1 MKNIKNTLLL
11 IFICTTFC
19 HAQID
24 NEFWFV
30 APEVG
35 QGHGD
40 RPIFLKFATY
50 GESSN
55 IMVTQPANS
64 SFDPIEFQME
74 PNDSYVLDLTNLIDI
89 IENKPSHTIL
99 NYGLKITSTNDIMVY
114 YEVSPSCNCNPDI
127 FSLKGKNS
135 LGKYFITPFQ
145 SFNNSSNGFFAGF
158 NIVAT
163 ENNTN
168 IDIKLTQDSEQ
179 FLAGEEFSIN
189 LNKGETYFVKVS
201 NNINDESLSGSIISS
216 DKNIAVTIHEDTIS
230 GPYGGCADLVGD
242 QLIPVDLLG
251 QEYIA
256 VKGYLYGDD
265 KVYVTA
271 QNNNTEVLVDGILYS
286 VLNAFETIEISLS
299 DNSVYI
305 TTSEPSYVLHMSGFG
320 CEVGQAIL
328 PPLDCTGSFDV
339 SVVRSTNEFFALN
352 ILVPNGSED
361 DFYVEGS
368 GISINQE
375 DFDFV
380 PGSNQN
386 WKFAQLDLTSQ
397 IGVNTAIR
405 VINSTDRFHMG
416 LIHGGAGSGCRY
428 GYFSDYGEF
437 DSSFSV
443 ETNICEGQTIEF
455 QAPEFQSANYSWTG
469 PNGFSSDQQNPIIE
483 NVNISSQGEYFLEIS
498 IDDVCTSSSSL
509 FVEINPQPLD
519 FELFEISICEYR
531 FVSDL
536 LVDFPNINI
545 YASANDTTP
554 LALNSR
560 LDVGTYYIS
569 QTNEFNCS
577 SENLV
582 DVYLSCF
589 PNIPNAFS
597 PNNDSLN
604 DYFNIQNL
612 YDIYINHELQIFNR
626 YGNVIFEGNNEN
638 KWYGYNEITNSKV
651 PVGTYFYILSLNN
664 EEKDVLSG
672 WVYVNY

>member
-1 MKNIKNTLLL
+1 
-11 IFICTTFC
+11 
-19 HAQID
+19 
-24 NEFWFV
+24 
-30 APEVG
+30 
-35 QGHGD
+35 
-40 RPIFLKFATY
+40 
-50 GESSN
+50 
-55 IMVTQPANS
+55 
-64 SFDPIEFQME
+64 
-74 PNDSYVLDLTNLIDI
+74 
-89 IENKPSHTIL
+89 
-99 NYGLKITSTNDIMVY
+99 
-114 YEVSPSCNCNPDI
+114 
-127 FSLKGKNS
+127 
-135 LGKYFITPFQ
+135 
-145 SFNNSSNGFFAGF
+145 
-158 NIVAT
+158 
-163 ENNTN
+163 
-168 IDIKLTQDSEQ
+168 
-179 FLAGEEFSIN
+179 
-189 LNKGETYFVKVS
+189 
-201 NNINDESLSGSIISS
+201 LSGSIISS

-368 GISINQE
+368 SISINQE

-386 WKFAQLDLTSQ
+386 WKYAQLDLTSQ
-397 IGVNTAIR
+397 IGVNTPIR

-416 LIHGGAGSGCRY
+416 LIHGGATSGCRY

-519 FELFEISICEYR
+519 FELLEISICEYR